1 MIIAFE
7 GIEGSGRTAHLE
19 AVKRYLEKQGYGVVV
34 LGLQM
39 SKLIGERIAQVKKNI
54 VFERRTL
61 FLAYVTDLADQIE
74 NYVKPSLDAGFIAL
88 ADGYILT
95 LTGWGVVRGLEREW
109 IKDVL
114 SIFPTPTISFTLI
127 SRPDEIIKRIIKKKG
142 YLDPLSA
149 GIDICI
155 KDDVYTAYESYI
167 ERFQEALVS
176 LSKKDNIIHTDREF
190 AEVNKEIV
198 MKIENITTRDIR

>member
-1 MIIAFE
+1 VSILIIAFE

-19 AVKRYLEKQGYGVVV
+19 AVKRYLEKQGYGVTI

-74 NYVKPSLDAGFIAL
+74 NYIKPSLDAGFIAL
-88 ADGYILT
+88 ADGYTLT
-95 LTGWGVVRGLEREW
+95 LTAWGLARGLERGWME
-109 IKDVL
+109 DVL
-114 SIFPTPTISFTLI
+114 SVFPKPTITFTLI
-127 SRPDEIIKRIIKKKG
+127 SSPEEIVKRIIKKRG

-167 ERFQEALVS
+167 NKFQDALLS
-176 LSKKDNIIHTDREF
+176 LTKKEDIISTNKEF

-198 MKIENITTRDIR
+198 MRIDQFTT